1 MISVKDKKK
10 VKEIIKLI
18 FPTIPYLILI
28 IASIV
33 FVSSYGG
40 SNDMLM
46 KMIKIGL
53 LIFNVFAIYH
63 IIVKVMD
70 VILVIL
76 NIRKV

>member
-10 VKEIIKLI
+10 VQEIVRLI
-18 FPTIPYLILI
+18 LPTIPYLILI
-28 IASIV
+28 IASVI
-33 FVSSYGG
+33 FINGYGG

-46 KMIKIGL
+46 KLIKIGL

-63 IIVKVMD
+63 IIVKIMD
-70 VILVIL
+70 IILVIL

>member
-10 VKEIIKLI
+10 AKEIIKLI

-40 SNDMLM
+40 SKDMLM

-70 VILVIL
+70 VILIIL

>member
-10 VKEIIKLI
+10 VQEIVKLI
-18 FPTIPYLILI
+18 LPTIPYLILI
-28 IASIV
+28 IASVI
-33 FVSSYGG
+33 FINGYGG

-46 KMIKIGL
+46 KLIKIGL

-63 IIVKVMD
+63 IIVKIMD
-70 VILVIL
+70 IILVIL

>member
-18 FPTIPYLILI
+18 LPTIPYLILI

-46 KMIKIGL
+46 KMIKSCKML
-53 LIFNVFAIYH
+53 
-63 IIVKVMD
+63 
-70 VILVIL
+70 
-76 NIRKV
+76 